1 MTNSRPIPGVT
12 TGVPEAPLRMP
23 ARRRVVKHGSGFWL
37 VAAAYL
43 VAMALNAVPTPL
55 YPLYQA
61 RDGFSTLMV
70 TVIFGLY
77 AAGLAVSLLLAGHI
91 SDWMGRK
98 RIIIP
103 ALVLEVA
110 CAAIFVVFPGLAGLL
125 AGRFVGGLG
134 TGMLTSTATAHLHEL
149 RKAHRPDD
157 GPVLFEVVS
166 TGANVGGLAVGPLIA
181 GALAQ
186 YVTQPLRVP
195 YIVFGVLLL
204 AAIAA
209 VAITPET
216 VAELPVRPS
225 YRPQRVSMDHGDRA
239 GYLSAAVIGFAAF
252 AINGVYTALSA
263 GFVAGTLHR
272 TSHLLAGAVAFA
284 LLAAATV
291 AQTATSRLSPRSR
304 QGFGLAAGAAGFILL
319 AIGIQAQSLTVFLLA
334 GIIGGAGSGM
344 LFKSAIGAVA
354 AMAAPAKRGEAL
366 SGLFLICYAG
376 MSLPAIGVG
385 VAVSY
390 FSLTAVMY
398 WFSGILLAVLAGAA
412 IIARRTGT
420 TRA

>member
-1 MTNSRPIPGVT
+1 MTNSRPIPDVT
-12 TGVPEAPLRMP
+12 PPLPEAAVSMAPQRRMVSHRP
-23 ARRRVVKHGSGFWL
+23 GFWL
-37 VAAAYL
+37 IAAAYL

-70 TVIFGLY
+70 TVIFGFY
-77 AAGLAVSLLLAGHI
+77 TAGLAVSLLLAGHV

-98 RIIIP
+98 RILIP
-103 ALVLEVA
+103 ALVLEVL
-110 CAAIFVVFPGLAGLL
+110 CAAIFIAFPGLAGLL
-125 AGRFVGGLG
+125 VGRFVGGLG
-134 TGMLTSTATAHLHEL
+134 IGMLTATATAHLHEL
-149 RKAHRPDD
+149 HKAHRPDA

-166 TGANVGGLAVGPLIA
+166 TGANVGGLAIGPLIA

-209 VAITPET
+209 VAVTPET
-216 VAELPVRPS
+216 VEELPVRPG
-225 YRPQRVSMDHGDRA
+225 YRPQRVTMDHGDRA
-239 GYLSAAVIGFAAF
+239 GYLTAAAIGFAAF

-272 TSHLLAGAVAFA
+272 TNHLLAGAVAFA
-284 LLAAATV
+284 LLAAATL

-304 QGFGLAAGAAGFILL
+304 QGVGLAAGAAGFILL
-319 AIGIQAQSLTVFLLA
+319 AIGIQAHSLTVFLLA

-385 VAVSY
+385 IAVNY
-390 FSLTAVMY
+390 TSLTAAMY
-398 WFSGILLAVLAGAA
+398 WFSGTLLAVLAATVVL
-412 IIARRTGT
+412 ARRTIT
-420 TRA
+420 IRA

>member
-1 MTNSRPIPGVT
+1 MTDCRPIPDVT
-12 TGVPEAPLRMP
+12 AEAPKAAVALP
-23 ARRRVVKHGSGFWL
+23 SRRHAVQHGPGFWL

-43 VAMALNAVPTPL
+43 VTMALNAVPTPL

-70 TVIFGLY
+70 TIVFGVY
-77 AAGLAVSLLLAGHI
+77 AAGLAVSLVLAGHV
-91 SDWMGRK
+91 SDWAGRK

-103 ALVLEVA
+103 ALVLEVL
-110 CAAIFVVFPGLAGLL
+110 CAAIFVAFPGLAGLL
-125 AGRFVGGLG
+125 VGRFVGGLG
-134 TGMLTSTATAHLHEL
+134 TGALTSTATAHLHEL

-181 GALAQ
+181 GVLAQ
-186 YVTQPLRVP
+186 YVDQPLRVP

-216 VAELPVRPS
+216 VEELPVRPS

-239 GYLSAAVIGFAAF
+239 GYLSSAMIGFAAF

-291 AQTATSRLSPRSR
+291 AQSATSRLSQHSR
-304 QGFGLAAGAAGFILL
+304 QGLGLVAGAAGLVLL
-319 AIGIQAQSLTVFLLA
+319 AAGIQAQSLTVFLVA
-334 GIIGGAGSGM
+334 GIVGGAGSGM
-344 LFKSAIGAVA
+344 LFKSAVSAVA

-376 MSLPAIGVG
+376 MSLPAMGIG

-390 FSLTAVMY
+390 TSLTAAMY
-398 WFSGILLAVLAGAA
+398 WFSGILLAVLAVTAVL
-412 IIARRTGT
+412 ARRN
-420 TRA
+420 